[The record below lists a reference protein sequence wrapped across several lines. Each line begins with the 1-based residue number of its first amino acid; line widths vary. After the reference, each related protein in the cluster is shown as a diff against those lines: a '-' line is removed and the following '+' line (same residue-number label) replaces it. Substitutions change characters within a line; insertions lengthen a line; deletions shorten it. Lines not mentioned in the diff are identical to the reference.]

1 MIDLGIIQTLMLF
14 LAALVAG
21 WVGLKQAKI
30 NKQQAKISADLLT
43 MQFKATEL
51 TAVSALLGSI
61 HSQLQW
67 GTLAPQQKQDLQG
80 AVGHY
85 HNQLHGV
92 LKSIG
97 R

>member
-1 MIDLGIIQTLMLF
+1 MLF

-30 NKQQAKISADLLT
+30 SKQQAKISADLLT

-51 TAVSALLGSI
+51 AAVSALLSSI
-61 HSQLQW
+61 HSQLQYS
-67 GTLAPQQKQDLQG
+67 DLTPEQNQSLRSG
-80 AVGHY
+80 VGHY
-85 HNQLHGV
+85 HTQLHDV